1 MTAAFIHRDA
11 IFSRAF
17 PAPAAPARPTPTT
30 AQDRALLG
38 RLGLVADPTD
48 PVPEP
53 LAWLSLSTDRVDDH
67 LSDRIA

>member
-1 MTAAFIHRDA
+1 MTAAFFYRDA

-17 PAPAAPARPTPTT
+17 PAPDAPARTARAS

-38 RLGLVADPTD
+38 RLGLVADPRD
-48 PVPEP
+48 PAPEP